1 MDIKKQLSSL
11 VTIKGDLPVQVKYG
25 LYALYILLFVILWES
40 AAGVAIRPFSEIFE
54 SLGVLWFEKGLA
66 VDIGQSLQLNLVA
79 LASTITLTLITSY
92 LSIFPFWRPIAFAIS
107 KGRFLGLLGLNFIF
121 IELFGLGF
129 EMKVALLTFGITVFY
144 LTSMYS
150 IVQEI
155 PESKLDYARSL
166 GLSKGQIVWQVVIRG
181 TADQMLETL
190 RQNAAIGWMM
200 ITAVEGIVKSG
211 GIGDLLWNSNKHF
224 DRGEVLAIIFC
235 ILAIGIFQDIFL
247 KTMKKIITPHAIS
260 EKH

>member
-1 MDIKKQLSSL
+1 MKKQLSDL
-11 VTIKGDLPVQVKYG
+11 FTIKGDLTPQVKYG
-25 LYALYILLFVILWES
+25 LYALYVVLFVVLWES
-40 AAGVAIRPFSEIFE
+40 AAGVAIRPFGEILDGFK
-54 SLGVLWFEKGLA
+54 VLWFEKGLA
-66 VDIGQSLQLNLVA
+66 VDIGQSVYLNLVA
-79 LASTITLTLITSY
+79 IGVTLLLTLLLSY
-92 LSIFPFWRPIAFAIS
+92 LSIFQFWRPLSFAIS

-121 IELFGLGF
+121 IEIFGLGF

-155 PESKLDYARSL
+155 PEDQLDYARSL
-166 GLSKGQIVWQVVIRG
+166 GLSKWQIIWQVVIRG

-235 ILAIGIFQDIFL
+235 ILIIGMLQDQLL
-247 KTMKKIITPHAIS
+247 KTLKKIITPHAIE